1 MSKRLSP
8 REKLTKAV
16 FGTLHPT
23 EEQVAAAEERMY
35 DRQAASVTDDD
46 LRRCGAIPLRNM
58 STDPCFLQD
67 GAIPSCGGSTGTTRS
82 ESIS

>member
-35 DRQAASVTDDD
+35 DRQAASVTDD
-46 LRRCGAIPLRNM
+46 LSPMM
-58 STDPCFLQD
+58 SNHFHRHS
-67 GAIPSCGGSTGTTRS
+67 IFSTVLS
-82 ESIS
+82 KSISRPFGFRNRSL